1 MIVDNRLEIGHEM
14 LVFMKSSVNVGPK
27 SCAIF
32 LSAMDRTK
40 AIRQPCIEPQ
50 LVLPHVKAFSS
61 NPLVWIANEIIWV
74 IVLALLLLLLSSG
87 PILLLCVCAW

>member
-1 MIVDNRLEIGHEM
+1 M
-14 LVFMKSSVNVGPK
+14 LVFMEPRVNVGPK
-27 SCAIF
+27 SCAI
-32 LSAMDRTK
+32 LLHAMDRIE
-40 AIRQPCIEPQ
+40 ASGQPCIAQQ
-50 LVLPHVKAFSS
+50 LIIPHVKAFSS